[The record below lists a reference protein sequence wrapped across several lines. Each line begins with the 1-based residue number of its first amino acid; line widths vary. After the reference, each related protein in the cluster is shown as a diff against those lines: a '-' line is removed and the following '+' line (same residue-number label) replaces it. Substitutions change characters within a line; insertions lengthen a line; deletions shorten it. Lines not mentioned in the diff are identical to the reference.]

1 MFDFLGRIA
10 AANPWK
16 VLVCWIAVAVALTAA
31 APDWQGQAQ
40 DDDIR
45 FLPADTPSVRG
56 HQLLEQAFPK
66 DVCASRAIIAI
77 EREDG
82 SLTGAD
88 FALVDRLSARLCQL
102 QEAELKL
109 QIASVTSYRD
119 GLVGKRL
126 ISADGRCTLIQLA
139 LATSYLAAQTRTA
152 VDRAELELRPLLEE
166 MGAGAPRLFVTG
178 PAGIGRDL
186 VKASAES
193 LDHTTW
199 ATVLLVVVVLLL
211 VYRSPVLALIPL
223 VTIGVAV
230 WVSLQ
235 LLALVTLIPGVHVV
249 NVCQV
254 FAIVILF
261 GAGTDY
267 CLFLISRYREELEVG
282 QSAATGVH
290 RATRAVG
297 GALAASAGTVI
308 CGLGMMGFAEFGKIR
323 CAGPVIAVGLA
334 VGLFASL
341 TLTPALL
348 RLGKRT
354 VFWPQRIRLMT
365 PSRLRQGLWYRI
377 SDYVVRQPGV
387 VIAAALVPLV
397 PLAILGALCIRASF
411 KPIGDLSPKAGSVRG
426 LDVIQAHFTAGET
439 GPLTVLLASRD
450 EWTSPESRDVL
461 SSLSRGLANLSNVA
475 EVRSLAQPLGKSES
489 PSPKSETTPA
499 GRNLG
504 FRISDFGFEKV
515 VQGVTQQLAEGH
527 YLARVEDNQGPLF
540 VTRLDVIYRTD
551 PFESESIETLQLVE
565 TWLKELLPREARLQR
580 AECSGVTV
588 HSRDLGAV
596 VARDRLVVNGLV
608 TAGVFLILLVLVRRL
623 WLAAYLLV
631 TVLLSYYAT
640 LGATALFA
648 TWLTGRPLGVIEWR
662 VPFFLFTILVAVGQD
677 YNILLVTRVLQERKR
692 YGLVEGLRR
701 GLAAT
706 GGTITA
712 CGVIMAGTFSTLMLT
727 DLSTLKQ
734 IGFALSLGVLLDTF
748 LVRPLLVPA
757 FILLV
762 WREADPV
769 GVRRQQQSSTE
780 RLYHVT
786 VETPD
791 GELPFSTNLNRR
803 FQSSGG
809 PLLPQ

>member
-16 VLVCWIAVAVALTAA
+16 ILGCWIAVAVALTYA
-31 APDWQGQAQ
+31 APDWQRQAQ

-45 FLPADTPSVRG
+45 FLPADSPSVRG
-56 HQLLEQAFPK
+56 HELLEQTFPK
-66 DVCASRAIIAI
+66 DVCASRAIVAI

-82 SLTGAD
+82 SLTNAD
-88 FALVDRLSARLCQL
+88 FALIDRLSAKLRQL
-102 QEAELKL
+102 QEAEPKL
-109 QIASVTSYRD
+109 QIVGVTSYRD
-119 GLVGKRL
+119 GVIGKRL

-139 LATSYLAAQTRTA
+139 LATPYLAAQTRAA
-152 VDRAELELRPLLEE
+152 VDRAESELRPLLEE
-166 MGAGAPRLFVTG
+166 MRASPPRLFITG

-193 LDHTTW
+193 LDRTTW
-199 ATVLLVVVVLLL
+199 ATVMLVIAMLVL
-211 VYRSPVLALIPL
+211 VYRSPLLALIPL

-235 LLALVTLIPGVHVV
+235 LLAMVTLIPGVHVA

-267 CLFLISRYREELEVG
+267 CLFLISRYREELEAG
-282 QSAATGVH
+282 HSAATGVH
-290 RATRAVG
+290 RATQAVG
-297 GALAASAGTVI
+297 GALAASAGTVV

-334 VGLFASL
+334 VGLVASL

-348 RLGKRT
+348 RLGKRA

-377 SDYVVRQPGV
+377 SEYVVRQPGV
-387 VIAAALVPLV
+387 VITAALMPLV
-397 PLAILGALCIRASF
+397 PLAILGVLCIRASF
-411 KPIGDLSPKAGSVRG
+411 KPIGDLSPVAGSVRG
-426 LDVIQAHFTAGET
+426 LDVIQTHFTAGET

-450 EWTSPESRDVL
+450 EWTSVEGRDVL
-461 SSLSRGLANLSNVA
+461 SSLSRGLANLPNVA
-475 EVRSLAQPLGKSES
+475 EVRSLTQPLGQSEAQDPNS
-489 PSPKSETTPA
+489 PTP
-499 GRNLG
+499 G
-504 FRISDFGFEKV
+504 FGFDKV
-515 VQGVTQQLAEGH
+515 VQSVTRQVAEGH
-527 YLARVEDNQGPLF
+527 YFARMEDVQGPLF
-540 VTRLDVIYRTD
+540 VTRLDVIFRTD

-565 TWLKELLPREARLQR
+565 TWLKELLPREARLER

-608 TAGVFLILLVLVRRL
+608 TAGVFLILLILVRRL

-677 YNILLVTRVLQERKR
+677 YNILFVTRVLQERKR

-712 CGVIMAGTFSTLMLT
+712 CGVIMAGTFGTLMLT

-769 GVRRQQQSSTE
+769 AVRRQQQSGGQ
-780 RLYHVT
+780 RLYHIT
-786 VETPD
+786 VETLD
-791 GELPFSTNLNRR
+791 RELPVNTHSNRR
-803 FQSSGG
+803 FQPSNG

>member
-16 VLVCWIAVAVALTAA
+16 VLVCWTAVAIALTAA

-45 FLPADTPSVRG
+45 FLPTDSPSVRG
-56 HQLLEQAFPK
+56 HELLEQAFPK
-66 DVCASRAIIAI
+66 DVCASRAIVAI
-77 EREDG
+77 EREDE

-88 FALVDRLSARLCQL
+88 FALVDRLSAKLRQL
-102 QEAELKL
+102 QEAEPKL
-109 QIASVTSYRD
+109 QIAGVTSYRD

-126 ISADGRCTLIQLA
+126 ISADGHCTLIQLA
-139 LATSYLAAQTRTA
+139 LATPYLAAQTRTT

-199 ATVLLVVVVLLL
+199 ATVLLVIAVLLL

-282 QSAATGVH
+282 QSAAAGVH

-297 GALAASAGTVI
+297 GALAASAGTVV

-334 VGLFASL
+334 VGLVASL

-348 RLGKRT
+348 RLGKRA

-387 VIAAALVPLV
+387 VIAVALVPLV

-411 KPIGDLSPKAGSVRG
+411 KPIGDLSPEAGSVRG
-426 LDVIQAHFTAGET
+426 LDVIQTHFTAGET

-450 EWTSPESRDVL
+450 EWTSPEGRDVL
-461 SSLSRGLANLSNVA
+461 SSLSRGLANLPNVA
-475 EVRSLAQPLGKSES
+475 EVRSLTQPLGVPDVGGGEKRHQSS
-489 PSPKSETTPA
+489 PLR
-499 GRNLG
+499 GLLG
-504 FRISDFGFEKV
+504 NAQKDLDTF

-527 YLARVEDNQGPLF
+527 YLARVEDIQGLLF
-540 VTRLDVIYRTD
+540 VTRLDVVFRTD
-551 PFESESIETLQLVE
+551 PFESESVETLQLVE
-565 TWLKELLPREARLQR
+565 TWLKELLPREARLER
-580 AECSGVTV
+580 AESSGVTV

-596 VARDRLVVNGLV
+596 VARDRLVVNALV

-677 YNILLVTRVLQERKR
+677 YNILLVTRILQERKR

-712 CGVIMAGTFSTLMLT
+712 CGVIMAGTFGTLMLT

-757 FILLV
+757 FMLLV

-769 GVRRQQQSSTE
+769 AVRRQQQSSGQ
-780 RLYHVT
+780 RLCR
-786 VETPD
+786 VEVQTPD
-791 GELPFSTNLNRR
+791 SELPRMPPLQPADAGGRR
-803 FQSSGG
+803 KAG
-809 PLLPQ
+809 

>member
-16 VLVCWIAVAVALTAA
+16 VLICWTAVAIALTAA

-45 FLPADTPSVRG
+45 FLPADSPSVRG
-56 HQLLEQAFPK
+56 HELLEQAFPK
-66 DVCASRAIIAI
+66 DVCASRAIVAI
-77 EREDG
+77 EREDE
-82 SLTGAD
+82 SLTSAD
-88 FALVDRLSARLCQL
+88 FALVDRLSAKLRQL

-109 QIASVTSYRD
+109 QIAGVISYRD

-139 LATSYLAAQTRTA
+139 LATPYLAAQTRTT
-152 VDRAELELRPLLEE
+152 VDRAEVELRPILEE
-166 MGAGAPRLFVTG
+166 MGANAPRLFVTG

-199 ATVLLVVVVLLL
+199 ATVLLVVAVLVL
-211 VYRSPVLALIPL
+211 VYRSPLLALIPL
-223 VTIGVAV
+223 VTIGMAV
-230 WVSLQ
+230 WVSLE

-282 QSAATGVH
+282 QSAAAGVH

-297 GALAASAGTVI
+297 GALAASAGTVV

-334 VGLFASL
+334 VGLVASL

-365 PSRLRQGLWYRI
+365 PSGLRQGLWYRI

-411 KPIGDLSPKAGSVRG
+411 KPIGDLSPEVGSVRG

-450 EWTSPESRDVL
+450 EWSSAEGRDVL
-461 SSLSRGLANLSNVA
+461 STLSRGLANLPNVA
-475 EVRSLAQPLGKSES
+475 EVRSLTQPLGVPEAERGEK
-489 PSPKSETTPA
+489 PSSSLKGLLGNA
-499 GRNLG
+499 QKNLDT
-504 FRISDFGFEKV
+504 F
-515 VQGVTQQLAEGH
+515 VQGVTRQVAEGH
-527 YLARVEDNQGPLF
+527 YLARIEDVQSPFF
-540 VTRLDVIYRTD
+540 VARLDVIFRTD

-565 TWLKELLPREARLQR
+565 TWLTELLPRETRLER

-623 WLAAYLLV
+623 WLAAYLLA

-692 YGLVEGLRR
+692 YGLIEGLRR

-712 CGVIMAGTFSTLMLT
+712 CGVIMAGTFGTLMLT

-757 FILLV
+757 FMLLV

-769 GVRRQQQSSTE
+769 AVRRRQQSSGQC
-780 RLYHVT
+780 LYRVT
-786 VETPD
+786 VEMSD
-791 GELPFSTNLNRR
+791 RELPQIPPLHPAGAGGRR
-803 FQSSGG
+803 KAG
-809 PLLPQ
+809 